1 MRHSLG
7 LVVVV
12 LAVLVA
18 AACSG
23 RGDLR
28 QIPLAEWAESYDT
41 ICLDTQQQLEEL
53 SDREPESP
61 EELAELLE
69 RSIPIAEEFE
79 VRVGALPEPADE
91 QESVAQLLELN
102 AQLLEQ
108 IEALA
113 SALRVGDQEE
123 SARISAEIEL
133 LVEDAEAIERAI
145 GAHACANAGSQP
157 SSDTGVGV

>member
-1 MRHSLG
+1 MRHVLG
-7 LVVVV
+7 LVVVL

-28 QIPLAEWAESYDT
+28 QIPLAEWAESYDV
-41 ICLDTQQQLEEL
+41 ICLDTQRQLEEL
-53 SDREPESP
+53 SDGEPETA

-69 RSIPIAEEFE
+69 RSIPIAESFE
-79 VRVGALPEPADE
+79 TRVGALPEPADE

-113 SALRVGDQEE
+113 DALRAGDEDE
-123 SARISAEIEL
+123 AARVSAEIDVL
-133 LVEDAEAIERAI
+133 IEDAEDIERAI